1 MERPP
6 EGWRRKGS
14 STATPRDPPNKASG
28 DDLAETKKRD
38 AKNQKKKKSQDTQ
51 QTRSTNDAAP
61 KYQYHVQSFDTWISV
76 REVWGQRQVQ

>member
-14 STATPRDPPNKASG
+14 STATPREPPNKASG

-38 AKNQKKKKSQDTQ
+38 AKNKKKKSQDTQ

-61 KYQYHVQSFDTWISV
+61 KYQYHVQSFDTWVSV